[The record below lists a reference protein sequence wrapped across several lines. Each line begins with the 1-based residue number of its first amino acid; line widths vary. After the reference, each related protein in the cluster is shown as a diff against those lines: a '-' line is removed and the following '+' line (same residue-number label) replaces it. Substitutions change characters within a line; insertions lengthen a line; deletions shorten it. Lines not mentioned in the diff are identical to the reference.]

1 VNNKGGNMKGVC
13 TIVAACLLV
22 SGVVYALEFSDNF
35 DDGNY
40 YGWLEPMDLI
50 GSTLWQIES
59 GELHAYYE
67 GVNFGGCQL
76 YTPVGAVTDFDC
88 EFISTRKTTG
98 GAFTDGVIRISE
110 RDHHIVWQ
118 VVEDSMVVLAYNDG
132 AGQQVLFLQNEGV
145 GHNYHT
151 MRLKVEGSAP
161 TLTITAWWDGQEK
174 WTGDITASEAL
185 AQGHVGLFA
194 SGDTAS
200 IWFDDVSLT
209 YVSFYGVQERN
220 AGVPS
225 VDVIFQSKPNP
236 FTRQVKIEY
245 CVLTTSRV
253 QLKIYNVLGEIVR
266 TLVDETKCAG
276 KYEIIWDSRNT
287 QGKELPSGNY
297 FYQLVTNGVASTKK
311 LILLK

>member
-1 VNNKGGNMKGVC
+1 MKGLGL
-13 TIVAACLLV
+13 IVVGCLLV

-50 GSTLWQIES
+50 GGTLWQIES

-76 YTPVGAVTDFDC
+76 YVPVGAVTDFDC

-110 RDHHIVWQ
+110 KDHYIVLQ
-118 VVEDSMVVLAYNDG
+118 VVADSMLMLAYNDG
-132 AGQQVLFLQNEGV
+132 GGQQELFLESEGV

-151 MRLKVEGSAP
+151 MRLKVEGNAP

-174 WTGDITASEAL
+174 WTGDIAVSEAL

-200 IWFDDVSLT
+200 IWFDDVSLI

-276 KYEIIWDSRNT
+276 KYEIIWDSRDT

-297 FYQLVTNGVASTKK
+297 FYQLVTNEVASTKK

>member
-1 VNNKGGNMKGVC
+1 MKGIS
-13 TIVAACLLV
+13 TIAAACLLV

-50 GSTLWQIES
+50 GGTIWQVES

-76 YTPVGAVTDFDC
+76 YTPLGAVTDFDC
-88 EFISTRKTTG
+88 QFISTRKTTG
-98 GAFTDGVIRISE
+98 GSFTDGVVRISE
-110 RDHHIVWQ
+110 RDHYIVWQ
-118 VVEDSMVVLAYNDG
+118 VVDNSMLMLAYNDG
-132 AGQQVLFLQNEGV
+132 AGQQELFLESESV
-145 GHNYHT
+145 GSYYHT

-174 WTGDITASEAL
+174 WSGDITVSEAL

-209 YVSFYGVQERN
+209 YLELGIEENFSYTGSGIEVSPNPLFSTANVNFSLSEPCMTVLSIYDVSGRLINTLVNTELAGGDYSIN
-220 AGVPS
+220 VDTAGMIAGVYMVRLQAGENVS
-225 VDVIFQSKPNP
+225 TGEFVIL
-236 FTRQVKIEY
+236 R
-245 CVLTTSRV
+245 
-253 QLKIYNVLGEIVR
+253 
-266 TLVDETKCAG
+266 
-276 KYEIIWDSRNT
+276 
-287 QGKELPSGNY
+287 
-297 FYQLVTNGVASTKK
+297 
-311 LILLK
+311 